1 MDDSTEKD
9 QNNSESLTEREMRGL
24 ETILRRTIAFE
35 QYQGFAQE
43 LQRIS
48 QTKDSR
54 NNQRRLS
61 AVEAE
66 AKVWLDT
73 VRCAEAA
80 GVLNPSYRFL
90 FTLYPIERVHDERWL
105 GGLYESNLCEIKA
118 GIEAIREREGL
129 DDDEYWPIGEGP
141 EDWEELEEQY
151 SEVLDRKFEETLR
164 EFGLHEIADLYQMDR
179 EAFDAQREQGRR
191 LALGEIS
198 ETEQVYAAQKL
209 LEVEA
214 EKCAKVG
221 AFYAATVMIGSALE
235 AALLF
240 ACLKHL
246 DEALSARDRLPK
258 CERPDRKNPKRWRFA
273 ELARIA
279 TEAGWLPDFVVG
291 DRRVCSRSLV
301 ETLRSLRNLAHPSRH
316 LTDAIN
322 RDIRS
327 EYANARA
334 AYNLLV
340 RYLAGHADESP

>member
-1 MDDSTEKD
+1 MDDSTKED
-9 QNNSESLTEREMRGL
+9 QKGGTSLNEQEMQGL
-24 ETILRRTIAFE
+24 ETILTRTIAFE
-35 QYQGFAQE
+35 QYRSAAQKLE
-43 LQRIS
+43 RIS
-48 QTKDSR
+48 QTKSSR
-54 NNQRRLS
+54 KNQRRLS
-61 AVEAE
+61 DVEAE
-66 AKVWLDT
+66 AKVWLDS
-73 VRCAEAA
+73 VGCAEAA

-90 FTLYPIERVHDERWL
+90 LTLYPIERVHDERWL
-105 GGLYESNLCEIKA
+105 GGLYESDLCDIKA
-118 GIEAIREREGL
+118 GIEAIRQREGL

-141 EDWEELEEQY
+141 EDWEELEQQY

-164 EFGLHEIADLYQMDR
+164 EFGIHEIADLYQMDR

-191 LALGEIS
+191 LAFEEIS

-246 DEALSARDRLPK
+246 DEALSARNRLPK
-258 CERPDRKNPKRWRFA
+258 CERPDRKNPKRWRFS

-291 DRRVCSRSLV
+291 DRRVCSQSLV

-316 LTDAIN
+316 LSDAIN
-322 RDIRS
+322 RDIKS
-327 EYANARA
+327 EYDNAQA
-334 AYNLLV
+334 AHNILK
-340 RYLAGHADESP
+340 RYLAGSGGDAP